1 MCIPLMIKYAAPL
14 TLPPIAAV
22 YSHTQSTGPLSYQ
35 IPNAVVSRTVPSLP
49 SEQLL
54 AWTLQQRRMFLLVWH
69 EIDGKRTVQNIKAA
83 LGMSFSEAAVEET
96 LHTLL
101 TLKLIRISV

>member
-1 MCIPLMIKYAAPL
+1 
-14 TLPPIAAV
+14 
-22 YSHTQSTGPLSYQ
+22 
-35 IPNAVVSRTVPSLP
+35 
-49 SEQLL
+49 
-54 AWTLQQRRMFLLVWH
+54 MFLLVWH

>member
-1 MCIPLMIKYAAPL
+1 MIKYAAPL

-22 YSHTQSTGPLSYQ
+22 YSHTQSTGPLSYR
-35 IPNAVVSRTVPSLP
+35 IPNAVVSRTVSSLP
-49 SEQLL
+49 SERLL
-54 AWTLQQRRMFLLVWH
+54 DWTLQQRRMFLLVWH

-83 LGMSFSEAAVEET
+83 LAMSLSEAAVEEA

-101 TLKLIRISV
+101 TLNLIIISA